1 MWKKFILIIFKTQ
14 TLCSLC
20 CERSDRPVVMQKC
33 VEGGGRRGGLNS
45 GTQFITPEKQGKA
58 VMILTHTRCVALW
71 AAYLQIHKI
80 PEAVKACYEIDGMV
94 PLFFAFTDM
103 FKSAVFPP
111 MIGNE
116 TEWWGKFDTT
126 STLVSFITMRG
137 SLVLLLSLD

>member
-14 TLCSLC
+14 TLYSLC
-20 CERSDRPVVMQKC
+20 CECSGWPVVVQKC

-71 AAYLQIHKI
+71 AAYLQIPDPWGSESLLWNRWHGSSCLKVLFSHRWS
-80 PEAVKACYEIDGMV
+80 ETKQNDGEN
-94 PLFFAFTDM
+94 LDQ
-103 FKSAVFPP
+103 
-111 MIGNE
+111 G
-116 TEWWGKFDTT
+116 TT
-126 STLVSFITMRG
+126 STLVCTCFFFITMRS